1 MQAALTLCPGSF
13 KACLVSILG
22 GPVAVGVCNALA
34 TPGRIGCVINTALCF
49 LKGCGAV
56 RLPRITRRP

>member
-1 MQAALTLCPGSF
+1 M
-13 KACLVSILG
+13 SILG
-22 GPVAVGVCNALA
+22 GPVAVGLCNAVA